1 VVSKAKDGS
10 GLRRRGASYKKEGV
24 MDDEGCLVENKEEE
38 KNGPAKEKSKNRG
51 TTAGGRLD
59 DGAVSDE
66 TNENAGVERRPRW
79 TWEDVSLV
87 FLLVVAFGS
96 FTVMVA
102 SLGHQLWLAR
112 AGD

>member
-1 VVSKAKDGS
+1 
-10 GLRRRGASYKKEGV
+10 
-24 MDDEGCLVENKEEE
+24 MDDEGRPVENKEE
-38 KNGPAKEKSKNRG
+38 KKGPAKNRG

-102 SLGHQLWLAR
+102 SLGHQLWIAR
-112 AGD
+112 AGG